1 MKIKREEPM
10 KMLIDNKSVISLAKH
25 FVAHGRSK
33 HIETKFHFLRD
44 QVSKG
49 KLELKYCIKCHSKC
63 VVLINNLI
71 KSFNSIVLVVGEEPI
86 ITMVEWIRT
95 YLMKMF
101 SSLRENVSKYRG
113 EVMLRD

>member
-1 MKIKREEPM
+1 MEEVNTLRQ
-10 KMLIDNKSVISLAKH
+10 KVH

-33 HIETKFHFLRD
+33 HIETRFHFFRD
-44 QVSKG
+44 QANKG
-49 KLELKYCIKCHSKC
+49 KLELKYCSTNEIKCHSKC

-71 KSFNSIVLVVGEEPI
+71 KSFNSIVLVAGEEPI

-95 YLMKMF
+95 YLTRIF

-113 EVMLRD
+113 EIMVRG